1 MRPGNGA
8 PRASASAKLT
18 VPAANPL
25 IIAICRGSAALSLR
39 VRLLLSM
46 PQDTQART
54 ITALPQLSR
63 ESASA
68 AGQERRITPA
78 RIAIAPAKMRR
89 STFSRKTSQA
99 IAIVAR
105 PSVLSGKEPAA
116 AGVSVNPH
124 ISSAGPRT
132 PPNRTI
138 AASQG
143 KSRPRNGA
151 SDRPRPRERPPTIT
165 NARPVPEPR

>member
-8 PRASASAKLT
+8 ARASASAKLT

-39 VRLLLSM
+39 VRLLSM

-68 AGQERRITPA
+68 AGQERRIAPA

-105 PSVLSGKEPAA
+105 PSVLSSKEPAA

>member
-1 MRPGNGA
+1 VRPGNGA
-8 PRASASAKLT
+8 ARASASAKLT

-39 VRLLLSM
+39 VRLLSM

-63 ESASA
+63 ESAPA
-68 AGQERRITPA
+68 AGQERRIAPA

-105 PSVLSGKEPAA
+105 PSVLSSKEPAA

-151 SDRPRPRERPPTIT
+151 SDRPRPRERPPAIT